1 MALRLGKG
9 ALRLSGFI
17 RGVNDIQHPPLP
29 MEQLTIPQVGFH
41 VGVEQDIKSSNPI
54 EQLTNL

>member
-1 MALRLGKG
+1 
-9 ALRLSGFI
+9 
-17 RGVNDIQHPPLP
+17 

-54 EQLTNL
+54 EQLTNLQVDGWGGTTTSTSTTTTTII